1 MTSAASTENTI
12 SGRPDLAETAPLVL
26 CPACGAEPRTHDR
39 FCRRCGAE
47 LEGRDS
53 SSRFVTSP
61 LAPAAADSRASG
73 KLLSSIQSA
82 VSANLATYPVNRV
95 AKRIVIALISIPL
108 WMLIVLLSPLD
119 AYVAAKAIAKQ
130 S

>member
-1 MTSAASTENTI
+1 MTSAANTENTMT
-12 SGRPDLAETAPLVL
+12 GRPDLAETAPLVL

-39 FCRRCGAE
+39 FCRRCGVE
-47 LEGRDS
+47 LEGHDS
-53 SSRFVTSP
+53 ISRFATSP
-61 LAPAAADSRASG
+61 LAPAAGDRASG

-82 VSANLATYPVNRV
+82 VSANLAVYPVNRA

-119 AYVAAKAIAKQ
+119 AYVAAKAITKQ